1 MEQKKSRRL
10 NGRTLFYFD
19 VDLLISYLLAHK
31 ILPLLAKVKV
41 KPESKCKRSVIHRDI
56 FTVNN
61 WCKCTT
67 FFIETNKM
75 KEKYQKS
82 VVAPGYPFNFY
93 K

>member
-10 NGRTLFYFD
+10 NGRILFYFD
-19 VDLLISYLLAHK
+19 VDLLISYLLTHK